1 MTGKPSENQR
11 KSIIGTIALV
21 LVFLLGLAA
30 FLYPLV
36 SNTLYQAEQK
46 KDMTLYEKSMRELAS
61 KKTGGKNAKGSRLDQ
76 ELEAARQYNAN
87 LLNHGAF
94 LTDPFD
100 ESKIEDPSTEP
111 YASLL
116 NPDGDGLM
124 GYISIPALDVNLPIY
139 HGTTTETLSD
149 GVGHLQPTSLPVGGK
164 GTHAVL
170 SAHTGVV
177 GKKLFTDLDQLDKG
191 DEFYIRVLNRTLAY
205 KVDDIRI
212 VLPEDVSSLSI
223 DPSKD
228 YVTLVTCTPYGV
240 NDHRLLVRGARTKYV
255 PEKEQKTVRKNVAGG
270 NWTSDYVKS
279 VVIWTTLFAISGVIT
294 AIRSSETRQG
304 LQGRHLS
311 RVLSGDKHD

>member
-1 MTGKPSENQR
+1 MKGNGMTGKPSGKR
-11 KSIIGTIALV
+11 RRPTIGTIALV

-30 FLYPLV
+30 FLYPLA

-46 KDMTLYEKSMRELAS
+46 KDLALYEKSMRELAS
-61 KKTGGKNAKGSRLDQ
+61 KKTGGKNTAGRRLDQ

-87 LLNHGAF
+87 LLDHGAF

-139 HGTTTETLSD
+139 HGTTAETLSA

-170 SAHTGVV
+170 SAHTGVA

-191 DEFYIRVLNRTLAY
+191 DEFYIRVLDRTLAY
-205 KVDDIRI
+205 KVDDIRV

-223 DPSKD
+223 DRSKD

-240 NDHRLLVRGARTKYV
+240 NDHRLLVRGTRTTYV
-255 PEKEQKTVRKNVAGG
+255 PEKERNTTRKNLISGSWVSDYIKSITLWAVVFTAAGVIMTVRR
-270 NWTSDYVKS
+270 TKS
-279 VVIWTTLFAISGVIT
+279 M
-294 AIRSSETRQG
+294 RQVH
-304 LQGRHLS
+304 GRHLANM
-311 RVLSGDKHD
+311 G

>member
-1 MTGKPSENQR
+1 MTGKPAGKRRSPT
-11 KSIIGTIALV
+11 IGTIALV

-30 FLYPLV
+30 FLYPLA
-36 SNTLYQAEQK
+36 SNALYQAEQK
-46 KDMTLYEKSMRELAS
+46 KDLALYEKSMRELAS
-61 KKTGGKNAKGSRLDQ
+61 KKTGDKNTAGRRLDQ
-76 ELEAARQYNAN
+76 ELEAARQYNEN
-87 LLNHGAF
+87 LLDHGAF

-139 HGTTTETLSD
+139 HGTTAETLSA

-170 SAHTGVV
+170 SAHT
-177 GKKLFTDLDQLDKG
+177 DLDQLDKG
-191 DEFYIRVLNRTLAY
+191 DEFYIRVLDRTLAY
-205 KVDDIRI
+205 KVDDIRV

-223 DPSKD
+223 DRSKD

-240 NDHRLLVRGARTKYV
+240 NDHRLLVRGTRTKYV
-255 PEKEQKTVRKNVAGG
+255 PEKERNTTRKNLISGSWVSDYIKSITLWAVVFTAAGAIMTVRRAKAM
-270 NWTSDYVKS
+270 
-279 VVIWTTLFAISGVIT
+279 
-294 AIRSSETRQG
+294 RQVH
-304 LQGRHLS
+304 GRHLANM
-311 RVLSGDKHD
+311 G